1 MNVEKALLNAQKH
14 CWELVNAVSQ
24 RELTAEKE
32 NTEQN
37 EQKDRVY
44 LTEID
49 DHLCK
54 PSSVGVVTS
63 LENDQLN
70 PKNKK
75 KTFLEI
81 YEILE
86 SCVSKNFQL
95 DINEATERISNILEE
110 KYEVHLKRIKKFK

>member
-1 MNVEKALLNAQKH
+1 M
-14 CWELVNAVSQ
+14 
-24 RELTAEKE
+24 AEKE
-32 NTEQN
+32 NTEEN

-49 DHLCK
+49 DHLFR

-86 SCVSKNFQL
+86 SCVSKNLQL
-95 DINEATERISNILEE
+95 DINEATEKISINLEK
-110 KYEVHLKRIKKFK
+110 KYETHLRRI